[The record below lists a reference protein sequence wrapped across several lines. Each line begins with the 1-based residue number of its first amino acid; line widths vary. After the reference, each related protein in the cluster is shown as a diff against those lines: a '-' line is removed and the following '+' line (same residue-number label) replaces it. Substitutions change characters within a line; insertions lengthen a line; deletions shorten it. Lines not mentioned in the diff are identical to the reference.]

1 MIECEKQKFIL
12 KDEGED
18 EKVKGI
24 YSLGEAVNDEFDWE
38 GRDLDRG
45 HVVTNLL
52 LLSIQSIF
60 GGISH
65 GFLLAL

>member
-1 MIECEKQKFIL
+1 M
-12 KDEGED
+12 
-18 EKVKGI
+18 
-24 YSLGEAVNDEFDWE
+24 NDEFDWE

-45 HVVTNLL
+45 HIVTNLL